1 MYSIWSLSSGAVVII
16 GDIAVRV
23 EALVGNLELGGGN
36 AHAVAAESEGSLQSI
51 GDSADAGLLLKAET
65 FYD

>member
-1 MYSIWSLSSGAVVII
+1 MSSKAVVII

-23 EALVGNLELGGGN
+23 EALVGNLELGGGD

-51 GDSADAGLLLKAET
+51 GASADAVRLLQTER
-65 FYD
+65 YYG